1 MADPFKYFR
10 VEAREILEQL
20 QRGLLELER
29 AVASAENVPRLL
41 RLAHTLK
48 GAARV
53 VKQAEIAQLSHQ
65 LEDVLVPLREGPR
78 EATADEAARLLG
90 LVDAIGQKISA
101 LAPAPAAPAPGG
113 LQAAQPA
120 PAPSRAAPA
129 ERTGANEVVHTQ
141 ALPGSDIDVLM
152 DGVVELSFQLGS
164 GRRALPS
171 IERSRSLAEQLSQRL
186 DARRRQDFGP
196 ATLATLRSLASELT
210 LSLSKV
216 GRELSSSLEQATRE
230 LGQVRDG
237 VDRLRLVSAASMFGT
252 LERATRDAAQSLGKQ
267 AVFEAKGPEVRLD
280 AGVLTA
286 VQRALLQAVRNAVA
300 HGIEAAAERSS
311 RGKPA
316 LGRVTLEVSRRGQ
329 DVCFVCQD
337 DGRGVNLVD
346 VRREAERLG
355 RLPPGAPG
363 VVEPTQDELLSLL
376 LQGGISTSGTVTEVA
391 GRGVGL
397 DLIREA
403 LAGVGGRVSLLTKPG
418 QGTRLELTV
427 PASLSALEALIV
439 EAGGQL
445 YALPLQA
452 VAHAARVLPA
462 ELSRTAD
469 ALSMLHDG
477 QLVRFTPLARLLRR
491 VEQERRSDAVWSV
504 VVVRGER
511 GLLALGVERLLG
523 AESIVCRNL
532 PESAH
537 VDPTVAA
544 VTLDADGNPR
554 LLLDPEGLQAT
565 AQLLPLPQAHA
576 DAPRR
581 VVLVIDDSLTTRMLE
596 QSILES
602 AGYEVDLA
610 TSGEQGLEKARAR
623 RYDLLLVDVEMPGMD
638 GFTFVEQIRA
648 DPHLARTP
656 TVLVTSRAS
665 TEDLARGRA
674 AGANAHI
681 AKGEFDQLDFLDR
694 IGRLVR

>member
-78 EATADEAARLLG
+78 EATADEAERLLG

-101 LAPAPAAPAPGG
+101 LAPAPAAPPAG
-113 LQAAQPA
+113 AAQAA
-120 PAPSRAAPA
+120 PAPPLARAAAP
-129 ERTGANEVVHTQ
+129 ERAAADDVVHPQ
-141 ALPGSDIDVLM
+141 ALPASDIDALM
-152 DGVVELSFQLGS
+152 DGVVELGFQLGS

-171 IERSRSLAEQLSQRL
+171 IERSRSLAEQLGQRL

-196 ATLATLRSLASELT
+196 AALAALRSLASELT
-210 LSLSKV
+210 LSLAKV
-216 GRELSSSLEQATRE
+216 GRELSTSLEQATRE

-252 LERATRDAAQSLGKQ
+252 LERATRDAARSLGKQ
-267 AVFEAKGPEVRLD
+267 AVFEAKSTEVRLD
-280 AGVLTA
+280 AEVLTA

-316 LGRVTLEVSRRGQ
+316 QGRVTLEVSRRGQ
-329 DVCFVCQD
+329 NVCFICQD
-337 DGRGVNLVD
+337 DGRGVNLAD

-363 VVEPTQDELLSLL
+363 VVEPSQEELLSLL
-376 LQGGISTSGTVTEVA
+376 LQGGISTSGAVTEVA

-403 LAGVGGRVSLLTKPG
+403 LAGVGGRVSLQTKPG
-418 QGTRLELTV
+418 HGTTLELSV

-445 YALPLQA
+445 YALPLEA
-452 VAHAARVLPA
+452 VVHAARVLPA
-462 ELSRTAD
+462 ELSRSAD

-491 VEQERRSDAVWSV
+491 IEQERRSDSVWSV

-523 AESIVCRNL
+523 AESIVCRSL
-532 PESAH
+532 PDSAL

-554 LLLDPEGLQAT
+554 LLLDPESLQAT
-565 AQLLPLPQAHA
+565 AQLTPLPQAHA

-638 GFTFVEQIRA
+638 GFTFVEEIRA

-681 AKGEFDQLDFLDR
+681 AKGEFDQLDFLER

>member
-10 VEAREILEQL
+10 VEAREIVEQL

-29 AVASAENVPRLL
+29 AVNNAENVPRLL

-53 VKQAEIAQLSHQ
+53 VRQAEIAQLSHQ
-65 LEDVLVPLREGPR
+65 LEDVLVPLREAPR
-78 EATADEAARLLG
+78 DATADETQVLLG
-90 LVDAIGQKISA
+90 LVDAIARKLSE
-101 LAPAPAAPAPGG
+101 LAPAPAPSPPGA
-113 LQAAQPA
+113 QAAKHVPA
-120 PAPSRAAPA
+120 AARTAAKEQALAA
-129 ERTGANEVVHTQ
+129 EDVVHPQ
-141 ALPGSDIDVLM
+141 ALPGSDVDALM
-152 DGVVELSFQLGS
+152 DGVVELGFQLGS
-164 GRRALPS
+164 ARRALPG

-186 DARRRQDFGP
+186 DARRRQELGP
-196 ATLATLRSLASELT
+196 GALAALRSLASELA
-210 LSLSKV
+210 LSLTKV
-216 GRELSSSLEQATRE
+216 ERELSTSLEQTTRE

-252 LERATRDAAQSLGKQ
+252 LERATRDAARSLGKQ
-267 AVFEAKGPEVRLD
+267 AVFEAKSTEVRLD
-280 AGVLTA
+280 VEVLTA

-300 HGIEAAAERSS
+300 HGIEAAAERGA
-311 RGKPA
+311 RGKPVE
-316 LGRVTLEVSRRGQ
+316 GRVTLEVSRRGQ
-329 DVCFVCQD
+329 HVCFTCQD
-337 DGRGVNLVD
+337 DGRGMNLPE
-346 VRREAERLG
+346 VRREAGRLG

-363 VVEPTQDELLSLL
+363 VVEPSQDELLTLL
-376 LQGGISTSGTVTEVA
+376 LQGGISTSGSLTEVA

-403 LAGVGGRVSLLTKPG
+403 LAGVGGGVSLRTTAGL
-418 QGTRLELTV
+418 GTSVELTV

-445 YALPLQA
+445 YALPLEA

-469 ALSMLHDG
+469 ALSMLYDG

-491 VEQERRSDAVWSV
+491 VEQERRSDAVWSAV
-504 VVVRGER
+504 VIRGER

-523 AESIVCRNL
+523 AESIVCRSL
-532 PESAH
+532 PDSAV
-537 VDPTVAA
+537 VDRTVAA

-581 VVLVIDDSLTTRMLE
+581 VVLVVDDSLTTRMLE

-648 DPHLARTP
+648 DPNLTRTP
-656 TVLVTSRAS
+656 AVLVTSRAS
-665 TEDLARGRA
+665 TDDLARGRA

-681 AKGEFDQLDFLDR
+681 VKGEFDQLDFLDR
-694 IGRLVR
+694 IGRLIR

>member
-1 MADPFKYFR
+1 MADPFRYFR

-29 AVASAENVPRLL
+29 AVNSAENVPRLL

-78 EATADEAARLLG
+78 EATADEAQRLLG
-90 LVDAIGQKISA
+90 LVDAIAQGISTI
-101 LAPAPAAPAPGG
+101 APAPASVPVALPVPPGAE
-113 LQAAQPA
+113 AAQ
-120 PAPSRAAPA
+120 AAPA
-129 ERTGANEVVHTQ
+129 RPSPQERSAVEEVVRPHV
-141 ALPGSDIDVLM
+141 LPASDIDVLM
-152 DGVVELSFQLGS
+152 DGVVELGFQLGS
-164 GRRALPS
+164 GRRALPN

-186 DARRRQDFGP
+186 DSRRRQDLGP
-196 ATLATLRSLASELT
+196 SSLATLRSLASEL
-210 LSLSKV
+210 
-216 GRELSSSLEQATRE
+216 ELNLAKLERDISTSFEQATRE

-237 VDRLRLVSAASMFGT
+237 IDRLRLVSAASMFGS
-252 LERATRDAAQSLGKQ
+252 LERATRDAAISLGKQ
-267 AVFEAKGPEVRLD
+267 AVFEAKGAEVRLD
-280 AGVLTA
+280 AEVLTA
-286 VQRALLQAVRNAVA
+286 VQRALVQAVRNAVA
-300 HGIEAAAERSS
+300 HGIEAVPERSS
-311 RGKPA
+311 LGKPA

-329 DVCFVCQD
+329 HVCFLCED
-337 DGRGVNLVD
+337 DGRGVNLSE

-355 RLPPGAPG
+355 RLTPGAA
-363 VVEPTQDELLSLL
+363 EPSSAQLLSLL
-376 LQGGISTSGTVTEVA
+376 LLGGISTSGTVTQVS

-403 LAGVGGRVSLLTKPG
+403 LAGVGGQVSLQTRPG
-418 QGTRLELTV
+418 QGTSLELTV
-427 PASLSALEALIV
+427 PASLSALEALLV

-445 YALPLQA
+445 YALPLGA
-452 VAHAARVLPA
+452 VVHAARVLPA
-462 ELSRTAD
+462 ELNRTAD
-469 ALSMLHDG
+469 ALSMLYDG
-477 QLVRFTPLARLLRR
+477 ELVRFTPLARLLRR

-504 VVVRGER
+504 VIVRGER

-523 AESIVCRNL
+523 GESIVCRAL
-532 PESAH
+532 PESAQ
-537 VDPTVAA
+537 VDPTVAGI
-544 VTLDADGNPR
+544 TLDADGNPR
-554 LLLDPEGLQAT
+554 ILLDPEGLQAT
-565 AQLLPLPQAHA
+565 AQLLPLPAAHA

-610 TSGEQGLEKARAR
+610 TSGEQGLERARAR

-638 GFTFVEQIRA
+638 GFMFVEKVRA
-648 DPHLARTP
+648 DPGLQHTP

-665 TEDLARGRA
+665 AKDLARGRA

-681 AKGEFDQLDFLDR
+681 AKGEFDQLDFLER